1 MENQSKDRTLLQALA
16 RKPEPVFNSEMLTLA
31 REFIQLTKKELA
43 EQVGVAPS
51 FITDLEDGNKL
62 PSAETLEKIARST
75 GFPIEHFFGKGRFE
89 SAPSSMFR
97 KRKTI
102 PQSVI
107 RCATA
112 RIALL
117 KRCMCDLLLEVD
129 APGRRLPRLDP
140 DEVSG
145 GVPAIAAMVRQALR
159 IPDGPI
165 RNLTGILEEHGV
177 FVIPFDFGS
186 LKIDGCSDWV
196 ADHPVIL
203 FNPNVSRSRLRHT
216 LSHELGHL
224 VMHDFI
230 LDEDQENQADAFAG
244 CFNLPREQIA
254 SQLIPLN
261 MGRLAG
267 LKAHWKSSMGAI
279 LHRAGELGVISERQI
294 RYFWMNLR
302 KVSGHGE
309 EPHEDLIPIERPRLL
324 ADLIHA
330 FQESAVSSQCDIP
343 TFLKVSESTFL
354 TLFPINGLLRA
365 V

>member
-1 MENQSKDRTLLQALA
+1 MLKALA
-16 RKPEPVFNSEMLTLA
+16 RDPQPAFNSEMLTLA
-31 REFIQLTKKELA
+31 REFLQLTKKELA

-62 PSAETLEKIARST
+62 PSAETLERIANTT
-75 GFPIEHFFGKGRFE
+75 GFPVEHFFGKGRFE

-102 PQSVI
+102 QQSVI
-107 RCATA
+107 RGATA

-117 KRCMCDLLLEVD
+117 KRCLRDLLLEVE

-145 GVPAIAAMVRQALR
+145 GVSAIAAMARQALR

-165 RNLTGILEEHGV
+165 RNLTGILEELGV

-216 LSHELGHL
+216 LAHELGHL

-230 LDEDQENQADAFAG
+230 LDDEQENQADAFAG

-261 MGRLAG
+261 MNRLAG
-267 LKAHWKSSMGAI
+267 LKAHWKSSMAAI
-279 LHRAGELGVISERQI
+279 LHRASEMGVISERQT

-302 KVSGHGE
+302 KVCGHGE
-309 EPHEDLIPIERPRLL
+309 EPHEELIPIERPQLL
-324 ADLIHA
+324 TDLIQA
-330 FQESAVSSQCDIP
+330 FQESTGSDQREIP
-343 TFLKVSESTFL
+343 AFLKVSESTFL
-354 TLFPINGLLRA
+354 NLFPLNGLLRA